1 MLANK
6 PIINFK
12 YIITHWASWK
22 APKLNST
29 LARLFCF
36 LFIGWTIRWVSWIH
50 SKGYT
55 GLYRRFSTCRFFM
68 QKHKCCFKLLYFR
81 EICPPIIWNWHR
93 PQIMSSGP
101 VYIPLF
107 TWLWLYQFI
116 STSNKYKQYSD
127 TLSLSC
133 VFYTWSC
140 KQ

>member
-22 APKLNST
+22 ALKLNST

-81 EICPPIIWNWHR
+81 EICPPIIWNWQRWWRNIFWLRCSFSFRIRWIHLACLFQR
-93 PQIMSSGP
+93 KKKKIM
-101 VYIPLF
+101 LF
-107 TWLWLYQFI
+107 YR
-116 STSNKYKQYSD
+116 KHAED
-127 TLSLSC
+127 
-133 VFYTWSC
+133 
-140 KQ
+140 